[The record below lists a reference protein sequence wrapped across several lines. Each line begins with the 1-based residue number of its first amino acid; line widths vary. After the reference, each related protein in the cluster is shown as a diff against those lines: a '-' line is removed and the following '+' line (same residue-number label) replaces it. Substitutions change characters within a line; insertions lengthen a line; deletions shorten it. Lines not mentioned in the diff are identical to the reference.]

1 MSDQE
6 ITSIRED
13 IAELRAIVE
22 ERARSAQGNASTLRT
37 ISAAIIIQVCLTIYF
52 AGAKTQMLDR
62 LSQDVA
68 TIQFQLAK
76 K

>member
-6 ITSIRED
+6 ITQIRAD
-13 IAELRAIVE
+13 IASLRAIVE